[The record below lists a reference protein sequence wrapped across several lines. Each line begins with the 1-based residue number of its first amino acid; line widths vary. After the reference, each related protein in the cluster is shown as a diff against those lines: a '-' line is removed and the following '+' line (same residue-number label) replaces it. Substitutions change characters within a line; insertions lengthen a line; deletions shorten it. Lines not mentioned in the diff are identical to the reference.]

1 MNSTWFDLAHF
12 FSSSPNEVCTD
23 QTAASRC
30 GRPRSKQSRHSSR
43 VEGLNRISL
52 HIHTKQQKRKK
63 AVSNFF
69 VFFFWS
75 HLKKK
80 KTIKVVAKQSISVFL
95 LSASCVISMTNCK
108 GTKINLLPIFL
119 PESIKNNLQ
128 KRQICNPL
136 LLP

>member
-52 HIHTKQQKRKK
+52 HIHTKQQKRKRQFQTFL
-63 AVSNFF
+63 SFF
-69 VFFFWS
+69 S
-75 HLKKK
+75 GHTLEKK

-108 GTKINLLPIFL
+108 GTKINLLPIFCQ
-119 PESIKNNLQ
+119 NA
-128 KRQICNPL
+128 
-136 LLP
+136 